1 MREGENYKTIIK
13 EMLEDIEDVES
24 MSEQRKRYIIETIE
38 QIADENKLGKL
49 YYFIKGF
56 LGEGC

>member
-1 MREGENYKTIIK
+1 MKNQEN
-13 EMLEDIEDVES
+13 VES

-38 QIADENKLGKL
+38 QITDENKLGKL